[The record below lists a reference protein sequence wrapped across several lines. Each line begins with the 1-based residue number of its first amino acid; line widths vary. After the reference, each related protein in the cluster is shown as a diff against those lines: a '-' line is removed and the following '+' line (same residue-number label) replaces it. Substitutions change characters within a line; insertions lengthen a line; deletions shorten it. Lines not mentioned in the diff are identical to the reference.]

1 MRYLKLFEAFDES
14 DEGVDDPMSWT
25 KYFEILS
32 IKYSVGGDDFRL
44 IEPGHPE
51 FDDCVQDCVE
61 SEFRKDEIEI
71 YSVRRK
77 EDGEVF
83 TIGQPV
89 YNVSFDIKNFGV
101 VDKLWPSFFQMRADI
116 GRGGFPLNHLFFMS
130 STIVDLKNKGINK
143 YYAMDI
149 NESHASDSYEINQ
162 VQFYD
167 LIKRYQ
173 SLTPTQGEFEAI
185 KSEAEKL
192 ELGTVV
198 FDDLNTAGT
207 RSISILSNYQHIII
221 WKLED
226 EWWAVYNSWPMNNE
240 AHFKCDQLSEVLDLL
255 KHLD

>member
-1 MRYLKLFEAFDES
+1 
-14 DEGVDDPMSWT
+14 MSWS

-32 IKYSVGGDDFRL
+32 IKYSVGDDDFRL

-83 TIGQPV
+83 TVGQPV
-89 YNVSFDIKNFGV
+89 YNVSFNIKNFGV
-101 VDKLWPSFFQMRADI
+101 VDKLWPSFDQMRADI

-130 STIVDLKNKGINK
+130 STIINLKDKGINK

-149 NESHASDSYEINQ
+149 NEAHASDYEIGQ
-162 VQFYD
+162 DQWYD
-167 LIKRYQ
+167 LIKKFQ
-173 SLTPTQGEFEAI
+173 SSTPTKFEFDLI
-185 KSEAEKL
+185 KSVVEERNI
-192 ELGTVV
+192 GTIQE
-198 FDDLNTAGT
+198 DAPNLAGT
-207 RSISILSNYQHIII
+207 KSITISKNIII

-226 EWWAVYNSWPMNNE
+226 DWWSIYVSRPGKDSY
-240 AHFKCDQLSEVLDLL
+240 FKCDQIDEVLDLL
-255 KHLD
+255 KNLD